1 MPTGNRLLDAL
12 PRKVFQALQKSLEPV
27 ELKLKHVLHERD
39 QPVEDVYFPT
49 SGVISMVNEPNPGE
63 IVEIATIGRE
73 GMAGL
78 PVILEAG
85 SMTARTLVQVPGEGF
100 RMKAAPL
107 RKLLDTSRPTREL
120 MLRYTMA
127 LFTQTAQSTSCN
139 RLHEV
144 QQRCARWLLQTHD
157 RADSETFPLTQEFL
171 AQMLGVHRPSVSIA
185 AGMLQRRGLI
195 KYSRGIVTVSDR
207 KGLEQA
213 SCSCYGFIA
222 QEYERLIGAK
232 G

>member
-1 MPTGNRLLDAL
+1 MPTGNHLLDAL
-12 PRKVFQALQKSLEPV
+12 PRKVFRAHERSLEPV
-27 ELKLKHVLHERD
+27 ALKLKQILHRPD
-39 QPVEDVYFPT
+39 RKIDYAYFPI
-49 SGVISMVNEPNPGE
+49 SGVISMVNEPNRGE

-78 PVILEAG
+78 PVILDAG
-85 SMTARTLVQVPGEGF
+85 SMTARALVQVPGEGF
-100 RMKAAPL
+100 RMKSAAL
-107 RKLLDTSRPTREL
+107 RKLIDSSRPSREL

-127 LFTQTAQSTSCN
+127 LFTQTAQITSCN

-157 RADSETFPLTQEFL
+157 RADSESFPLTQEFL

-185 AGMLQRRGLI
+185 AGILQRRGLI
-195 KYSRGIVTVSDR
+195 RYSRGVITIEDR
-207 KGLEQA
+207 EGLEKA

-222 QEYERLIGAK
+222 QEYKRLIGAK